1 MNAVVGT
8 LLIALVVLG
17 FTVMVLA
24 TRKPNPPAWSSY
36 TLVHEFVAICCVSM
50 GSFGIALVVES
61 MVLLKQQPLNAMHVI
76 LIALVL
82 VVFAAAWKRLRVRGW
97 GTPPRKTPIHRRVRA
112 LPTCRRKLPE
122 VPTRFLSIRSCGRSK
137 PPLNMDAQTRNT
149 SRLIRRLP
157 VSRVPR
163 PSVPGC

>member
-82 VVFAAAWKRLRVRGW
+82 VVFAAAWKRLRVRA
-97 GTPPRKTPIHRRVRA
+97 TLAEYASQKQSATQA
-112 LPTCRRKLPE
+112 SE
-122 VPTRFLSIRSCGRSK
+122 
-137 PPLNMDAQTRNT
+137 
-149 SRLIRRLP
+149 P
-157 VSRVPR
+157 VSRPGFVLNTAGASQGLGDAAPEDPNSPTRPR
-163 PSVPGC
+163 TPNLPKKAA